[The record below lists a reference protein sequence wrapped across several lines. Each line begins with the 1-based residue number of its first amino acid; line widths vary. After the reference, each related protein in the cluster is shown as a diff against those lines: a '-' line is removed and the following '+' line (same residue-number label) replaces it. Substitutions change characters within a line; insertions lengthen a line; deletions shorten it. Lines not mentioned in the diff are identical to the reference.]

1 MSSLLR
7 RDATYSSERDAEW
20 MTNSPIPIAV
30 VGLGMVADGHIT
42 AYRELPDVQIVAV
55 VDPRA
60 ERTRE
65 VAEKLSVPGFTSC
78 AEMLRHVQPKIGCV
92 LSTVASH
99 RPNTELL
106 ANAGVHVLCEKPITN
121 NLPDAL
127 AIAQV
132 CERNGVQFM
141 YGSSYRYLPTIVR
154 ARELIASG
162 VIGDVVL
169 IEERGVTGSGADK
182 FTPMSTAH
190 YPEGTPGGGG
200 FGMFDHGVHLLDIFP
215 WMIGSSI
222 NRVLGR
228 GNYSGATMHTEYA
241 VLEHENGAMGWLVYD
256 EATVSSDMPWEGLF
270 ASGLTWQHGLGFG
283 GDPGQWLGEAASIR
297 VHGTKGA
304 LRIYYYANRMFL
316 CLPSGTREIIVPA
329 AAAPTHFGRQLQTFV
344 DALRQS
350 NEAPVGPGIGIQAL
364 QTLLAIYRSADSRRW
379 ETVQR

>member
-1 MSSLLR
+1 
-7 RDATYSSERDAEW
+7 
-20 MTNSPIPIAV
+20 MTKSPVPIAI
-30 VGLGMVADGHIT
+30 VGLGMVADGHIA
-42 AYRELPDVQIVAV
+42 AYRELPDVRIAAV

-78 AEMLRHVQPKIGCV
+78 EEMLRHVRPAIGCV

-106 ANAGVHVLCEKPITN
+106 ANAGAHVLCEKPMTN
-121 NLPDAL
+121 NLQDAL
-127 AIAQV
+127 AMAQV

-141 YGSSYRYLPTIVR
+141 YGSSYRYLPTIVQ

-162 VIGDVVL
+162 VIGEVVL
-169 IEERGVTGSGADK
+169 IEERGVTGAGAEK
-182 FTPMSTAH
+182 FTPMSSAH

-215 WMIGSSI
+215 WMIGSPI
-222 NRVLGR
+222 GRVLGR
-228 GNYSGATMHTEYA
+228 GNYSGAKMHTEYA
-241 VLEHENGAMGWLVYD
+241 VVEHENGAMGWLVYD

-270 ASGLTWQHGLGFG
+270 ASGITWQHGLGFG
-283 GDPGQWLGEAASIR
+283 GDPGQWLKEAASIR

-316 CLPSGTREIIVPA
+316 CLPSGTREIFVPA

-344 DALRQS
+344 EALRQA
-350 NEAPVGPGIGIQAL
+350 NDAPVGAGIGIQTL
-364 QTLLAIYRSADSRRW
+364 QALLAIYRSAESRRW